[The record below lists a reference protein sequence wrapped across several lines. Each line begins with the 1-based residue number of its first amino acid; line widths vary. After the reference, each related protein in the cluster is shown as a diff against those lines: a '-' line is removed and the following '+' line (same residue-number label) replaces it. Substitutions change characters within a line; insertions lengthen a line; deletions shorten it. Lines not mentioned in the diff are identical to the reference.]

1 MQSVKKKKLKFVDD
15 GRTIAN
21 MNVEGMPWYNPTLSD
36 ASSKNAETP
45 DVVKVS
51 DDLTPK
57 EKMAM
62 TKGVLW
68 AALLVGGVFALGFTI
83 FILFCVFVWF

>member
-21 MNVEGMPWYNPTLSD
+21 MNVEGMPWYNPAKS
-36 ASSKNAETP
+36 ETP
-45 DVVKVS
+45 DTSESSGTVKVG
-51 DDLTPK
+51 DDLTLK

-62 TKGVLW
+62 TKGVLL

>member
-36 ASSKNAETP
+36 AFSKNAETP

-51 DDLTPK
+51 DDLTLK

-62 TKGVLW
+62 TKGVLL
-68 AALLVGGVFALGFTI
+68 AGLLVGGVFALGFTI